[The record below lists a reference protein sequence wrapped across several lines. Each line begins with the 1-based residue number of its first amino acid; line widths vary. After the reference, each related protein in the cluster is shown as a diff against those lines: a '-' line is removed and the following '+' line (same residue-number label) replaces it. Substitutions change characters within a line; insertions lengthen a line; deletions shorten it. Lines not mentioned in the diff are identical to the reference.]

1 MKVALVHDFLAEW
14 GGAERVVVELHHLF
28 PKAPLYTAFYLP
40 QKLGQQ
46 KSLFAGWQIK
56 TSFLNKVP
64 FISRLYS
71 PLRVYA
77 LLAFEQF
84 DFDGYDVVISSSNM
98 YMAKGIIVRPET
110 IHISYLHSIPKYL
123 YGYTTARN
131 WRQSFVGK
139 VIAPYLNHKLRLNDY
154 LAAQRPDV
162 LVANSEETR
171 RRILK
176 AYHRQAEVIYPPVN
190 IPPQFRPYP
199 KKDYLLVVSRLVL
212 AKHIDLAVRLA
223 NKLNLHLKIVGQGPE
238 EKRLRQ
244 LAGPNVEFLGLV
256 DDQALHHLY
265 QGAKALIF
273 PAEDEDFGIV
283 PIEAAAYGTP
293 VLAHRSGGSL
303 ETVKEGV
310 SGIFFDDLTLDSLLS
325 GWKKFQKVKFS
336 QRQLYDWASRFSTS
350 VFDQRIKHLI
360 TKLMGEKKNKI

>member
-40 QKLGQQ
+40 QRLGKQ
-46 KSLFAGWQIK
+46 KSLFDGWQIK

-64 FISRLYS
+64 FISHLYS
-71 PLRVYA
+71 PLRIYA

-84 DFDGYDVVISSSNM
+84 DFSGYDVIISSSNM

-154 LAAQRPDV
+154 LASQRPEV
-162 LVANSEETR
+162 VIANSQETR
-171 RRILK
+171 RRIAK
-176 AYHRQAEVIYPPVN
+176 TYHRQAEVIYPPVN
-190 IPPQFRPYP
+190 IPPQFRTYP

-212 AKHIDLAVRLA
+212 AKHVELAIKLA
-223 NKLNLHLKIVGQGPE
+223 NKLKLHLKIVGQGPE
-238 EKRLRQ
+238 EKRLHQ
-244 LAGPNVEFLGLV
+244 LAGPTVEFLGQV
-256 DDQALHHLY
+256 DDETLRRLY
-265 QGAKALIF
+265 QGANTLVF

-293 VLAHRSGGSL
+293 VLAHKSGGSL
-303 ETVKEGV
+303 ETVKERV
-310 SGIFFDDLTLDSLLS
+310 SGLFFDDLTLESLLS
-325 GWKKFQKVKFS
+325 SWRKFQQLHFS
-336 QRQLYDWASRFSTS
+336 QKQLYNWASYFSTS

-360 TKLMGEKKNKI
+360 TKLMGEKKV